1 MLWHELNTG
10 LCPWDLH
17 DEGIERI
24 LDNLQREAGCN
35 AAYLTALKAGPEGG
49 RGDLAHAAERGPG
62 ARVLCRLHPARHLRE
77 PPAGEGAGQGGLF
90 PRPAALLEQP
100 RCAGLHLTKI
110 APFVESVRMTYYAEQ
125 TGDVEKVRGKG
136 KWLATVR
143 RQVGEDIKVI
153 SAIAPRGKA
162 AVELIKLGVRIVAEN
177 GADGLSFAFYDG
189 AKLQYLRAIREA
201 MEEAEITLV
210 SQ

>member
-1 MLWHELNTG
+1 
-10 LCPWDLH
+10 
-17 DEGIERI
+17 
-24 LDNLQREAGCN
+24 
-35 AAYLTALKAGPEGG
+35 
-49 RGDLAHAAERGPG
+49 
-62 ARVLCRLHPARHLRE
+62 
-77 PPAGEGAGQGGLF
+77 
-90 PRPAALLEQP
+90 
-100 RCAGLHLTKI
+100 
-110 APFVESVRMTYYAEQ
+110 MTYYAEQ